1 MSEDASPL
9 LTPERVKIIKKSDSK
24 KRVIEI
30 LAELLAAPQENIN
43 QNEIFDA
50 LIAREKLGNTLLT
63 KGIALPRAKLS
74 IKNPRAAL
82 VYLKKGIHLDSPD
95 KQPTKLF
102 LALLIPRQDSN
113 NENPAEA
120 NRYKK
125 MIKNLII
132 ELSKASVLDEFTA
145 SKNPQI
151 LVNYFNQL
159 LKPDAAYLNE
169 ATSNQTTPN
178 KETS

>member
-1 MSEDASPL
+1 MSEDTTPL
-9 LTPERVKIIKKSDSK
+9 LTPERVKIIKKNDSK

-30 LAELLAAPQENIN
+30 LAELLATPQEDIDKNA
-43 QNEIFDA
+43 IFDA

-63 KGIALPRAKLS
+63 KGIALPRARLTINK
-74 IKNPRAAL
+74 PRAAV

-102 LALLIPRQDSN
+102 LALLIPRQETD
-113 NENPAEA
+113 NENPAETDHY
-120 NRYKK
+120 NK

-151 LVNYFNQL
+151 LVNYFNQI
-159 LKPDAAYLNE
+159 LKPDAYLSEAISNE
-169 ATSNQTTPN
+169 TTFN